1 MGDYNG
7 SGSGEP
13 EQLRKMFLGGLSFD
27 TTEESIQDYFKQFG
41 EITDCCVVRH
51 KLGDRKPKGFGF
63 VTFGT
68 SESVDK
74 VIAAK
79 KDNPHSLDGRNIDVK
94 RALPKDDGGPKESV
108 NKAFVGGLSIDTTE
122 QDLKDYFSKFGNV
135 TEVAI
140 PKPGEG
146 KKRGFGFVTFDD
158 TDCVDRLIILQNH
171 ELNGRS
177 LDVKK
182 AVPKDSRG
190 GDRFGRGGGRGGRG
204 GRGGG
209 RDFGGGYGGR
219 GGGRGGYRSGGGY
232 GGGYGGQGSYG
243 SGGGYGGSSYG
254 GGSYDSSGSGGYN
267 DFGSSY
273 GQQSSGYGPMK
284 SGGGGGGGGGYGGGR
299 NAPYQSYGSGNSSG
313 GGYGGSSGGGYSSG
327 SSGGYGGSSGGGGYG
342 GGYSGSGGRN
352 Y

>member
-94 RALPKDDGGPKESV
+94 RALPKDQDGGPKESV

-140 PKPGEG
+140 PKPGDG

-190 GDRFGRGGGRGGRG
+190 DRFGRGGGRGGRG

-209 RDFGGGYGGR
+209 RDYGSGGYGG
-219 GGGRGGYRSGGGY
+219 GGRYQQSGGY

-243 SGGGYGGSSYG
+243 SGGGYGGGSSYG
-254 GGSYDSSGSGGYN
+254 GGSYDNSGSGGYN

-299 NAPYQSYGSGNSSG
+299 NAPYQSYGSGSSSG